1 MKTIRSLMTLA
12 GLSLVIFALG
22 VTGAQAQQ
30 APSLSI
36 THFGG
41 TFTLPME
48 AQWGKV
54 TLPAGQY
61 SLYYG
66 SVQDGS
72 ASMVE
77 VVGKAKGSPHG
88 LIPVAGKDDASAANS
103 ALVCIREGV
112 ALIVRTLEMPAIG
125 TAAQFSMPNGSRL
138 VARNAS
144 HNGYTQLAEGPVLL
158 QRISITLN
166 AN

>member
-41 TFTLPME
+41 TFTLPLE
-48 AQWGKV
+48 AQWGRM

-77 VVGKAKGSPHG
+77 VAGKAKGAPHG
-88 LIPVAGKDDASAANS
+88 LIPVAGKDDASAATS
-103 ALVCIREGV
+103 ALVCVREGST
-112 ALIVRTLEMPAIG
+112 LIVRTLEMSAIG
-125 TAAQFSMPNGSRL
+125 TSAQFSMPNGARL
-138 VARNAS
+138 VAQNAK
-144 HNGYTQLAEGPVLL
+144 HNGYTQLAEAPSLIERVPVAF
-158 QRISITLN
+158 N
-166 AN
+166 AK

>member
-12 GLSLVIFALG
+12 GLSLVILALG
-22 VTGAQAQQ
+22 VTGAKAQQ
-30 APSLSI
+30 APSLST

-66 SVQDGS
+66 SLWDGS
-72 ASMVE
+72 TSMVE

-88 LIPVAGKDDASAANS
+88 VIPVARKDETSAANS
-103 ALVCIREGV
+103 ALVCIREGD
-112 ALIVRTLEMPAIG
+112 ALVVRSLEMPELH
-125 TAAQFSMPNGSRL
+125 TAAQFSMPNGARL
-138 VARNAS
+138 VARNAK
-144 HNGYTQLAEGPVLL
+144 HNGYTQLAEAPMLMERIPV
-158 QRISITLN
+158 TFN
-166 AN
+166 AK

>member
-1 MKTIRSLMTLA
+1 MKTIRNLMTLA
-12 GLSLVIFALG
+12 GLILAVFALG
-22 VTGAQAQQ
+22 ATGAQAQQ

-88 LIPVAGKDDASAANS
+88 VIPVAGRDDASAAKS
-103 ALVCIREGV
+103 SLVCVREGST
-112 ALIVRTLEMPAIG
+112 LIVRRLEMPAIG
-125 TAAQFSMPNGSRL
+125 TAVQFSMPHGAKL
-138 VARNAS
+138 VARNAK
-144 HNGYTQLAEGPVLL
+144 HDGYTQLAEAPRLIERVPVAF
-158 QRISITLN
+158 N
-166 AN
+166 AK